1 MIRYAILIIC
11 FLLPPSYAESL
22 KESREDA
29 FFTQAGDVMQIAL
42 PLSAAG
48 YSLAI
53 WDTEGL
59 KQYTYSFGAT
69 MLAAYALKYS
79 VGRPRPYQ
87 NPDER
92 GHSFPSGHT
101 AAAFSGASYLQ
112 KRYGWRIG
120 GPAYAAAAAV
130 GYSRVWSRNHYLTD
144 VLAGAAIATTFSYV
158 FTKPYDGKKEAVQ
171 AACGANGNGGYL
183 SLSMKF

>member
-92 GHSFPSGHT
+92 GHSFPSGSHVLLKRRR
-101 AAAFSGASYLQ
+101 AFSKASSSLTTMPF
-112 KRYGWRIG
+112 ILLTCLP
-120 GPAYAAAAAV
+120 GP
-130 GYSRVWSRNHYLTD
+130 
-144 VLAGAAIATTFSYV
+144 
-158 FTKPYDGKKEAVQ
+158 
-171 AACGANGNGGYL
+171 
-183 SLSMKF
+183 